1 MKNLKKREIIFILGS
16 TFIVVI
22 AWVAF
27 SIYHNFVTSTIPD
40 ALSIIIAPIGK
51 SFDIATIENL
61 KSRQRIIPISQS
73 DLLLQQQPT
82 PKPTQEATLQPTV
95 QPTPTTIQAT
105 QSALASPTPATQGG
119 TPVP

>member
-16 TFIVVI
+16 TLIVVI

-40 ALSIIIAPIGK
+40 ALSITIAPIGK
-51 SFDIATIENL
+51 SFDIVTIENL
-61 KSRQRIIPISQS
+61 KSRQRITPISQS
-73 DLLLQQQPT
+73 DILLQQQA
-82 PKPTQEATLQPTV
+82 TQQATLQPTV
-95 QPTPTTIQAT
+95 QPTPTIQAT

-119 TPVP
+119 TLLP